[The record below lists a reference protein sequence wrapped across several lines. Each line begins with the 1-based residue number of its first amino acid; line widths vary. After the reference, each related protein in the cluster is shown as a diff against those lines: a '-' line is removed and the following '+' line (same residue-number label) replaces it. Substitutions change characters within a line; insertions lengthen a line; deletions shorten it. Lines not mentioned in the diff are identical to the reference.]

1 MSEHKGY
8 RILTTVPYFAE
19 SSNVNRVTYH
29 IDRRERDGWN
39 HIREGTL
46 YGPFKSGEDARSA
59 AESAARG
66 WIDQHSK

>member
-1 MSEHKGY
+1 MIEHKGY
-8 RILTTVPYFAE
+8 RILTTVPNIPG
-19 SSNVNRVTYH
+19 SINLNRVIYR

-46 YGPFKSGEDARSA
+46 YGPFNSHDDARSA

-66 WIDQHSK
+66 WIDLHSR